1 MTVSPPLSARLEVA
15 AIAIVAGWLLG
26 ATLTHTVGLWIGLG
40 SPAIV
45 LAVTTVVR
53 CGRDLDGWRVS
64 VRGLAIG
71 GVVGVAMTMGT
82 LALFGP
88 VTAFIPALRTDVV
101 GLYAALGHPRP
112 MTALILLPLIV
123 TCEEIAWRGA
133 VFQALSSRLAWAP
146 AAVTGS
152 LLYAVVHAPIGSP
165 ALLVTCLAAG
175 LCWNA
180 LRAWT
185 RSLPAVIFAHLIWDA
200 GVLLLYRVVG

>member
-1 MTVSPPLSARLEVA
+1 MTASPPPSARLEVA
-15 AIAIVAGWLLG
+15 AIVIVAGWLLG

-45 LAVTTVVR
+45 LAVATVVC
-53 CGRDLDGWRVS
+53 CGRDLDGWRLS
-64 VRGLAIG
+64 VRGLALG

-101 GLYAALGHPRP
+101 GLYAALGHPGTV
-112 MTALILLPLIV
+112 TALVLLPLIV
-123 TCEEIAWRGA
+123 ICEEIAWRGA

-146 AAVTGS
+146 AALAGS
-152 LLYAVVHAPIGSP
+152 VLYAVVHAPIGSP

-185 RSLPAVIFAHLIWDA
+185 DSLPAVILAHLIWDA
-200 GVLLLYRVVG
+200 SVLILYRVVG